1 MSDLVRPAADGAR
14 ETTWSGWEWSGG
26 ILGQKSD
33 LRRGSF
39 DEKWTMTRPTIRVAN
54 PIKAD
59 ASIPFIGPLLV

>member
-1 MSDLVRPAADGAR
+1 MSDLVRPAAGGERYDLMGMGMDGA
-14 ETTWSGWEWSGG
+14 
-26 ILGQKSD
+26 ILPQRSD

-59 ASIPFIGPLLV
+59 ASIPFIDPLLV